1 MGARALRARAERRST
16 ISLGFRPSVID
27 HEGGER
33 RIIAKVDPPFAGRP
47 DENVR
52 LMLRGY
58 VHLFDASGV
67 RRTSLTL

>member
-1 MGARALRARAERRST
+1 
-16 ISLGFRPSVID
+16 
-27 HEGGER
+27 
-33 RIIAKVDPPFAGRP
+33 
-47 DENVR
+47 VR